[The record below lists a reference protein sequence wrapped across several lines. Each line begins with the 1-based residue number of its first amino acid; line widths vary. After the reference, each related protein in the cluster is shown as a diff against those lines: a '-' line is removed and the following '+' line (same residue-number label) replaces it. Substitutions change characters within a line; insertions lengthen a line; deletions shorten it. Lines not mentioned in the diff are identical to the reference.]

1 MRACVC
7 ARGVGGNFNSR
18 SLYRSLFR
26 IFRFLD
32 TLQFE
37 VVEDVRHA
45 KAFVS
50 IVGLFLPLY

>member
-45 KAFVS
+45 KSFVS
-50 IVGLFLPLY
+50 IVGLFLPLL